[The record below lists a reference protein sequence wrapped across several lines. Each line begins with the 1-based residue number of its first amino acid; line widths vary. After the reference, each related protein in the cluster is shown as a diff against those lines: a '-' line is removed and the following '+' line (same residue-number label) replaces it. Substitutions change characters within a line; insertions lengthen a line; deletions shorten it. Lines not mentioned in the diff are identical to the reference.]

1 MTPDIILDTTVKF
14 IRANER
20 NLQLAFQVEKA
31 LLELRPELI
40 KEFFKCVEKQLK
52 EKVETTEGWEIRAT
66 DTSGLWIR
74 KRHWEQLKVG
84 KYSEDWWG
92 IRLLPKKP
100 SWPHPSI
107 SVANIK
113 EIPDDLKEQI
123 CLKFRKYIGECQA
136 GGPYI
141 WRYLKD
147 EREDFK
153 SFDFLKKMIDEKEQG
168 RIVKDMTEKLAEL
181 AVAVDGILS

>member
-84 KYSEDWWG
+84 EDDWWG
-92 IRLLPKKP
+92 LYLYQGEKNDPYIG
-100 SWPHPSI
+100 
-107 SVANIK
+107 VASIK
-113 EIPDDLKEQI
+113 ENSKEEEQIKEQFSNSMGVPPETEEAEIYHYLEDDLSDMNG
-123 CLKFRKYIGECQA
+123 L
-136 GGPYI
+136 
-141 WRYLKD
+141 
-147 EREDFK
+147 
-153 SFDFLKKMIDEKEQG
+153 DFLEKMVNDEAREK
-168 RIVKDMTEKLAEL
+168 IVTNMADKLHKL
-181 AVAVDGILS
+181 AVAVDGVLSNSR